1 MATYAQL
8 ADVEAATGKPIPVES
23 AHDVEELLDE
33 AEVQLAAYAGDL
45 AERVIAEL
53 TTADRLRSAVVGMVV
68 QALRKTESQQQLL
81 AGSTTA
87 AERSSIRQ
95 PIVVGRRERF
105 LVGIPTAAWAVSVS
119 DSDSTLR
126 SPTRPALP
134 RREGSRLWR

>member
-1 MATYAQL
+1 VATYAQL
-8 ADVEAATGKPIPVES
+8 GDVEAATGKPIPVEA

-53 TTADRLRSAVVGMVV
+53 TTAERLRSAVVGMVTRV
-68 QALRKTESQQQLL
+68 LRQEE
-81 AGSTTA
+81 
-87 AERSSIRQ
+87 ERSRLAAGTSTGEERAALSRWLT
-95 PIVVGRRERF
+95 VTRRERM
-105 LVGIPTAAWAVSVS
+105 LAGIPTAAWAVSVS

-126 SPTRPALP
+126 RPTRPALP